1 MQTIEVATDDL
12 VDLSAAQKVRRV
24 HERLEGVVGSLCDM
38 YASGEVRDAGR
49 LRLAAYPD
57 IVVGVMSGMS
67 ITCERT
73 AAHIARH
80 DDDALFVQ
88 MNLGTA
94 PIIGRQMGRDY
105 VLTPGAAVISV
116 HNASLRFDVADAS
129 TLLGITLPR
138 RWTDHWRLLPE
149 DMASRVVDS
158 QASALRFLAPYA
170 RLLCDQ
176 PVDDAGFAAVSAGHL
191 AYLIG
196 AGFGTIDTGA
206 DAAAVETRLSLVRR
220 IMRRDCRSEDL
231 TAAQVGAEL
240 GVSGRMIQ
248 HVLQQAGMT
257 FSQVLGQY
265 RSERAKALLMDPAFD
280 RLSVANIGFA
290 CGFSDVSAFYRAFR
304 RRFDAS
310 PGDVRAGRGEGT
322 ANNP

>member
-1 MQTIEVATDDL
+1 MLQTIEVITDDL
-12 VDLSAAQKVRRV
+12 AELSAVQKVRRV

-38 YASGEVRDAGR
+38 YAKGEVRGAGR
-49 LRLAAYPD
+49 LRLSASPD

-94 PIIGRQMGRDY
+94 RIIGRQMGRDY
-105 VLTPGAAVISV
+105 VLAPGAATVSV
-116 HNASLRFDVADAS
+116 HNASLRFDVEQGA

-138 RWTDHWRLLPE
+138 RWTDGWGVLPE
-149 DMASRVVDS
+149 DLAGRPVDA

-170 RLLCDQ
+170 QLLCDQ
-176 PVDDAGFAAVSAGHL
+176 PLPDAGFAAASAAHL

-196 AGFGTIDTGA
+196 VGFGAADTRDEGLA
-206 DAAAVETRLSLVRR
+206 GVAGETRLNLVRR
-220 IMRRDCRSEDL
+220 IMRRDCRSEEL
-231 TAAQVGAEL
+231 TAARVGAEL
-240 GVSGRMIQ
+240 GISERMVQ
-248 HVLQQAGMT
+248 HVLQGAGTT
-257 FSQVLGQY
+257 FSQVLGEY
-265 RSERAKALLMDPAFD
+265 RCERAKALLMDPAFD
-280 RLSVANIGFA
+280 GVSVANIGFA

-310 PGDVRAGRGEGT
+310 PGDVRAGRGEV
-322 ANNP
+322 